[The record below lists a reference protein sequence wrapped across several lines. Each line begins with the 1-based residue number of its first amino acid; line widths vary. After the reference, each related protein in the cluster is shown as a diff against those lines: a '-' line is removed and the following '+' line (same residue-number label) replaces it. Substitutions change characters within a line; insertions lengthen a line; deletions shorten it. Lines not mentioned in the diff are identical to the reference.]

1 MNPKIIN
8 SFISCFFKCGFVNIS
23 LLGSDENKRFFSK
36 QKKQNQNR
44 KRLLFFL
51 LPDDDEGFQSTVL

>member
-36 QKKQNQNR
+36 KKS
-44 KRLLFFL
+44 KIKTGKGYFFFL